1 LEEINVVIYL
11 KAGGVLRDMLKPDVD
26 MYTRKVEVETG
37 KNIREI
43 LTGINVSP
51 ANVAFVYTEGQ
62 MQRLDY
68 VPLEGQH
75 ITLQPPVSG
84 G

>member
-1 LEEINVVIYL
+1 MVIYL
-11 KAGGVLRDMLKPDVD
+11 KAGGMLRDMLKPDVD
-26 MYTRKVEVETG
+26 FYTRKVEVEAG
-37 KNIREI
+37 KNIHEI
-43 LTGINVSP
+43 LTDINVSP
-51 ANVAFVYTEGQ
+51 ANVAFVYTDGK

-68 VPLEGQH
+68 FPSEGQH